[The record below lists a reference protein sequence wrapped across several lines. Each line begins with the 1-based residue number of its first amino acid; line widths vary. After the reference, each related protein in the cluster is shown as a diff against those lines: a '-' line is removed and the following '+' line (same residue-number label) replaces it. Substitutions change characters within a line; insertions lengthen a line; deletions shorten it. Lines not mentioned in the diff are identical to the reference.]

1 MKTTASARTATCWC
15 QAGKCHRQLP
25 VGGPTVPQAMSV
37 YAIRAHLE
45 TSGPVACPPAAPV
58 VRDGLEHGFRG
69 PARLSHARIRV
80 TPQAVDAVAFVVA
93 GSLLDAEDGLREAWQ
108 QLTTPDSVL
117 SGWHLLHC
125 EADSRL
131 ALGLY
136 ELPSLP

>member
-1 MKTTASARTATCWC
+1 M
-15 QAGKCHRQLP
+15 
-25 VGGPTVPQAMSV
+25 

-45 TSGPVACPPAAPV
+45 TSGPSACPPGAPT
-58 VRDGLEHGFRG
+58 VRDGLERGFRG
-69 PARLSHARIRV
+69 PARLSHARVRV

-93 GSLLDAEDGLREAWQ
+93 GSLLDAEDGLREAWHQ
-108 QLTTPDSVL
+108 VTAPGAVL

-131 ALGLY
+131 ALGLH